1 MRYFLHVGS
10 RPEIDAA
17 GMRPSA
23 AFQVRIPIFPTG
35 MFIALF
41 K

>member
-1 MRYFLHVGS
+1 MLVP

-17 GMRPSA
+17 GICPSA
-23 AFQVRIPIFPTG
+23 AFQARIAIFPTG